1 VPQDTRDAALS
12 AVEVFCESRIA
23 QELRNEIRLEC
34 SRRGNAITI
43 VERRP
48 PWNPE
53 MIGDEW
59 TTMKIAQLRHDPTS
73 KTWSLYCRDGND
85 RWWPYDNIAPSASV
99 DALLAELDTD
109 PTGIF
114 WG

>member
-1 VPQDTRDAALS
+1 VPPDTRDAALS

-23 QELRNEIRLEC
+23 EELRNEIRLEC

-43 VERRP
+43 VERRH

-53 MIGDEW
+53 LIGDEW
-59 TTMKIAQLRHDPTS
+59 TTMKIAQLRHDPAS
-73 KTWSLYCRDGND
+73 KTWSLYCRDSND
-85 RWWPYDNIAPSASV
+85 RWWRYDDIAPSASV
-99 DALLAELDTD
+99 DALLAEIDAD

>member
-1 VPQDTRDAALS
+1 MPQDTRDAALS
-12 AVEVFCESRIA
+12 AVEVFCESRIP

-34 SRRGNAITI
+34 SRRGSAITI

-48 PWNPE
+48 PWNPDA
-53 MIGDEW
+53 IGDEW
-59 TTMKIAQLRHDPTS
+59 TTMEIAQLRHDPAS
-73 KTWSLYCRDGND
+73 KTWSLYWRGSDD
-85 RWWPYDNIAPSASV
+85 RWRPYDNVAPSRNV
-99 DALLAELDTD
+99 DALLAEIDAD